1 MFQLFRTEYT
11 GSTTTPNTVPT
22 EFVCI
27 MNQARN
33 KNNIKN
39 AVQKSTRYL
48 HTLSGFVVPFSSNNF
63 VYAYIADTHWIHL
76 SQQIP
81 SDYELY

>member
-22 EFVCI
+22 EFICI
-27 MNQARN
+27 MNQALN

-39 AVQKSTRYL
+39 NMDAQGLASPTLQNLLTQTGILPSAFLLRGVLSSGSSSHAL
-48 HTLSGFVVPFSSNNF
+48 HK
-63 VYAYIADTHWIHL
+63 
-76 SQQIP
+76 
-81 SDYELY
+81 

>member
-22 EFVCI
+22 EFICI
-27 MNQARN
+27 MNQALN

-39 AVQKSTRYL
+39 NMDAQGL
-48 HTLSGFVVPFSSNNF
+48 AAPTLQNLLMQTG
-63 VYAYIADTHWIHL
+63 IL
-76 SQQIP
+76 P
-81 SDYELY
+81 SAFLLRF